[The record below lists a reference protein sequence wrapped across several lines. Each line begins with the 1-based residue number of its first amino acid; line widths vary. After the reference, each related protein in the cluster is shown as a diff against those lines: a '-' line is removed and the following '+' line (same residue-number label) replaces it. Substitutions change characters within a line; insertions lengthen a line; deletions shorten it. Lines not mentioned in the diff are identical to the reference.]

1 MGPPPTRRAALR
13 LLPLLLLLPLLS
25 PAPATGIGSGVGTG
39 TSTRLSSTL
48 PAPLQLRGGTGDS
61 GGAWPPPSTGD
72 SGDSAGPAPAAGGSD
87 GTAAGTGSSGRAW
100 TPPSTGDSGDSAGP
114 APDASGSYG
123 TAPGTGSSSG
133 DRGGGIRGAPGIGGS
148 RITGDAGGTVNAGD
162 TWKPGG
168 TGGVGSTR
176 DAGGTRE
183 SGGTGV
189 TGGTGGTGSTHVLR
203 GTRSA
208 GNTGH
213 TGDTSISMEDSGST
227 GNMLSTGGV
236 WGTGSAPVPRG
247 IRNSVLTGE
256 TGRFSRGA
264 GKTRKVPRDT
274 GNTRDTEH
282 NGEIGKVPSN
292 VRNTVDTGYAGNT
305 NIPRETNGTGDAIDP
320 RDVVEFQT
328 AAVPR
333 PPIPHHRPCRSPN
346 TAPQFQPSSYQ
357 ATVEENRPAG
367 TPVTQVTAQDPDEGE
382 AGRLQYSMA
391 ALFDSRSDDLF
402 TVDPVTGV
410 ISTAAPLDRES
421 KSTHVFRVTAVDHG
435 IPRRSAMATLTVTV
449 SDTNDHDPAF
459 EQPEYRESVRENLEV
474 GYEVLTVRAT
484 DGDAGPNANV
494 LYRLLNAGDANEVF
508 EIDSRSGVI
517 RTRGLV
523 DREVVDAF
531 ELLVEATDQGQ
542 DPGPRS
548 ATATVRIAV
557 EDDNDNAPQFSERR
571 YVAQVPEDVVPNVA
585 ILQVMAT
592 DRDKGSNALVHYSI
606 VSGNTRGHFY
616 IDAQTGTL
624 DVVTP
629 LDYEVTK
636 EFTLRIRAQDGGRPP
651 LSNISGLVT
660 IQVLDVNDNAPIFVS
675 TPFQA
680 TVLENVPIGY
690 SVIHVQAIDADSG
703 DNSRLVY
710 TLLETGTSFPFTINN
725 STGWIVVAS
734 ELDREVVDFYS
745 FGVEAQDHGTPP
757 MASTASVSVTILDV
771 NDNSPEFTQREYS
784 ARLNEDAAVG
794 TSVLTV
800 SAVDRDAYSVI
811 TYQISSGNT
820 RNRFSIT
827 SQSGGGLISLA
838 LPLDYKLERQYLL
851 TIAASDGTRQDTA
864 QVVVNVTD
872 ANTHRP
878 VFQSSHYTININ
890 EDRPVGTTVVVISA
904 TDEDTGENARITY
917 LMEDSI
923 PQFSIAADT
932 GAVTTQME
940 LDYEDQVSYTLA
952 ITARDN
958 GIPQKSD
965 TTYLEILVSDVNDN
979 APQFLRHSYQG
990 SIYEDVP
997 TFTSVLQ
1004 VSATDRDSGLNGRVF
1019 YTFQGGDDGD
1029 GDFIIESTSGIVRTL
1044 RRLDRE
1050 NVPLYLLQAFAVDK
1064 GVPAR
1069 RTPVEIQV
1077 TVLDVNDN
1085 PPVFEQD
1092 EFDIFVEEN
1101 SPIGLVVARI
1111 TATDP
1116 DEGTNAQIMYQIV
1129 EGNIPEVFQL
1139 DIFSG
1144 ELTALAD
1151 LDYETKAEY
1160 IMVVQATSAPLV
1172 SRATIHVRLRD
1183 TNDNSPQ
1190 LKNFEILF
1198 NNYIT
1203 NRSGSFPG
1211 GVIGRIPAYDPDV
1224 SDHLTYAFE
1233 QGNDLSLVLLDP
1245 HSGDLRLSPALDNNR
1260 PLEAVMRVSVSD
1272 GVYSAT
1278 AQCTLRV
1285 TVITDEMLS
1294 NSITLRLA
1302 DMSQERFLSPLLSR
1316 FLEGVAAVLGT
1327 PRHRVVL
1334 FNIQADTDVGSA
1346 RILNVSLSALLP
1358 AAVPGASRFFSSEE
1372 LQERLYLNRSLLAAT
1387 TAQRVLPFDD
1397 NVCLREPCEN
1407 YMRCVSVLQFDSSAP
1422 FLASDTILFRPI
1434 HPVTGLRCRCPP
1446 GFTGD
1451 YCETEIDLCYS
1462 SPCGNNGRCRS
1473 RESGYTCECHEDF
1486 TGEHCELSARGGR
1499 CTPGVCR
1506 NGGTCLNLLVGGFRC
1521 QCPPGHYEKPF
1532 CTMSTRSFPPHSFLT
1547 FRGLRQRFHFTLGL
1561 TFATQE
1567 RDGLLLYNG
1576 RFNERHDFVALEIVD
1591 EQLQLTFS
1599 AGETTTTVSPFV
1611 PGGVSDGQWHRVQLH
1626 YYNKP
1631 VVGRSGVPQGPSEQK
1646 VAVVTV
1652 DDCDTAMALRFGPR
1666 LGNYSCAAQG
1676 TQTGSKKSL
1685 DLTGPLLLG
1694 GVPTL
1699 PESFPI
1705 RSRHFVGCMRHLHI
1719 DQRPVDMAAFIANNG
1734 TLPGCPPKKTLC
1746 DTNTCHNGGTC
1757 VHEWGGFSCRCPLG
1771 FGGKTCQ
1778 EEMVGP
1784 QRFMGSSRVA
1794 WTGLALP
1801 LSLPW
1806 PVRIMFRT
1814 RHPRGVLLRAGAG
1827 ARLSLILQLSEG
1839 QVEAGAWQGGARL
1852 ASLRL
1857 PQAKVNDGA
1866 WHHVELELRGGPG
1879 HNPSATHLLLT
1890 LDYGRHQAVGN
1901 VPGELQ
1907 GLRLRTLS
1915 LGGLPGDSGTVEEG
1929 FQGCLQGLRVGD
1941 PLVTADALSLAQAAQ
1956 VNVEGG
1962 CALPDPCDSGPCPA
1976 HSYCSDDWDSF
1987 SCRCHPG
1994 YFGDSCVSACALDPC
2009 EPPGTCTRHPGTA
2022 PGYACHCPPG
2032 TFGAFC
2038 QHREAQP
2045 CPRGWWGH
2053 PTCGPCSCDITHGFD
2068 PDCNK
2073 TTGEC
2078 RCKDNHYRP
2087 PGGDTC
2093 HPCECYPTGSLSRR
2107 CDANTGQC
2115 PCKAGVIGRHCDRC
2129 DNPFAEVTASG
2140 CEVNY
2145 DSCPRAIEASI
2156 WWPRTRFGLPAA
2168 APCPKGSVGTALR
2181 HCDEHKGWLPPN
2193 LFNCSALA
2201 FAALRPWA
2209 EQLVGNESRWD
2220 AGQSRRV
2227 ALALREATHEARG
2240 YFGSD
2245 VHLAYRLAGALL
2257 RHESRQRGFRLAAT
2271 QDVHFTENLLRVG
2284 SALLDMGNKRH
2295 WELIQQ
2301 TEGGT
2306 AQLLQ
2311 HFEEYARAL
2320 ARNMPQTYLSPFTI
2334 VTPNIVVSVVR
2345 LDKSSFAGARLP
2357 RYEALRGEKL
2367 PDLETT
2373 VILPDN
2379 IFRPP
2384 KDRRPST
2391 GHGQA
2396 PQGTGGQEEEEEDEA
2411 GEEEKVEEEEAG
2423 MTVVTRHKHHP
2434 SLGEGQAI
2442 VSVIIYRTLA
2452 GLLPQHFDA
2461 DKRSLRVP
2469 KRPVINTPVVSISV
2483 HTGGADGVGGMG
2495 TPQVLAKPITLQFR
2509 LLETQERSKPICV
2522 FWNHSLWAGSVGG
2535 WSARGCEVAFR
2546 NQSHVSCQCHHL
2558 TSFAVLMDISRR
2570 ENGEVL
2576 PLAALTYGSLGVGLA
2591 GLALVVLALGTLRRL
2606 RSNRHSI
2613 RRHGTAALFL
2623 AQLVFLL
2630 GINQADVPL
2639 ACTVVAIL
2647 LQFLYMSAVGWALLE
2662 ALHLYRR
2669 CSEPRHVDRGP
2680 MRFYHVLGWGLPAFI
2695 TGLAVG
2701 LDPEGYGNPDFCW
2714 LALHD
2719 SLVWSLAGPCAAA
2732 LAVGIFFLVLAAR
2745 ATCATPQGFQKKGSA
2760 SGVRTAAVLLAMPS
2774 LAWLLALLSVNS
2786 DTLLCHYLFAASNCL
2801 QGPLIFLSC
2810 VVLSKEVRRSLR
2822 LSCARWH
2829 HPPLATKAT
2838 LTPACGRD
2846 STYVAG
2852 RLYPPPGGGSSGSL
2866 HSTARS
2872 GKSHHSYIPFV
2883 RREDSGLAG
2892 SPGPIPLPEPG
2903 GLFLGAQDQP
2913 EEHDTESDSDLSL
2926 DDPSGSY
2933 GSTHSSD
2940 SEDEVPRGWDP
2951 LPGAPPGPPGPGD
2964 PLVPPG
2970 CPYWPGEF
2978 VTTASESEGP
2988 GGSEGLRVQPAGGQ
3002 GHPWGDPPQPNGI
3015 LKKKCLPPI
3024 SERGSAQHPGP
3035 PPPPPAC
3042 TAASS
3047 GSDVGPLPV
3056 PRPRQSLQ
3064 EQLSG
3069 LTPIAMSIRTGTAD
3083 EDSSGSEFLFFNFLH

>member
-1 MGPPPTRRAALR
+1 SPTSRR
-13 LLPLLLLLPLLS
+13 LL
-25 PAPATGIGSGVGTG
+25 APTPRDRR
-39 TSTRLSSTL
+39 RLV
-48 PAPLQLRGGTGDS
+48 
-61 GGAWPPPSTGD
+61 PPST
-72 SGDSAGPAPAAGGSD
+72 
-87 GTAAGTGSSGRAW
+87 
-100 TPPSTGDSGDSAGP
+100 PSPSQ
-114 APDASGSYG
+114 
-123 TAPGTGSSSG
+123 
-133 DRGGGIRGAPGIGGS
+133 
-148 RITGDAGGTVNAGD
+148 V
-162 TWKPGG
+162 
-168 TGGVGSTR
+168 
-176 DAGGTRE
+176 
-183 SGGTGV
+183 
-189 TGGTGGTGSTHVLR
+189 
-203 GTRSA
+203 
-208 GNTGH
+208 
-213 TGDTSISMEDSGST
+213 
-227 GNMLSTGGV
+227 
-236 WGTGSAPVPRG
+236 APVP
-247 IRNSVLTGE
+247 
-256 TGRFSRGA
+256 
-264 GKTRKVPRDT
+264 
-274 GNTRDTEH
+274 
-282 NGEIGKVPSN
+282 
-292 VRNTVDTGYAGNT
+292 
-305 NIPRETNGTGDAIDP
+305 NI
-320 RDVVEFQT
+320 
-328 AAVPR
+328 
-333 PPIPHHRPCRSPN
+333 
-346 TAPQFQPSSYQ
+346 APQFQPSSYQ
-357 ATVEENRPAG
+357 ATVEENQPAG
-367 TPVTQVTAQDPDEGE
+367 TLVTQVTAQDPDEGE
-382 AGRLQYSMA
+382 AGQLHYTMA
-391 ALFDSRSDDLF
+391 ALFDSRSNALF
-402 TVDPVTGV
+402 TVDPVTGT
-410 ISTAAPLDRES
+410 ISTAASLDRES

-449 SDTNDHDPAF
+449 SDANDHDPAF

-484 DGDAGPNANV
+484 DGDAGPNANI

-508 EIDSRSGVI
+508 EIDSRSGVV
-517 RTRGLV
+517 RTRGPV
-523 DREVVDAF
+523 DREAVDAF

-548 ATATVRIAV
+548 ATATVRITV

-571 YVAQVPEDVVPNVA
+571 YVAQVPEDTVPNAAV
-585 ILQVMAT
+585 LQVTAT
-592 DRDKGSNALVHYSI
+592 DRDKGNNALVHYSI

-629 LDYEVTK
+629 LDYEITK

-680 TVLENVPIGY
+680 TVLENVPVGY

-710 TLLETGTSFPFTINN
+710 TLLETGTSFPFAINN

-745 FGVEAQDHGTPP
+745 FGVEAQDQGTPP
-757 MASTASVSVTILDV
+757 MASMASVSVTILDV

-800 SAVDRDAYSVI
+800 SAVDRDANSVI

-878 VFQSSHYTININ
+878 VFQSSHYTVNIN
-890 EDRPVGTTVVVISA
+890 EDQPVGTTVVVISA

-923 PQFSIAADT
+923 PQFSIATET

-965 TTYLEILVSDVNDN
+965 TTYLEILVNDVNDN

-1050 NVPLYLLQAFAVDK
+1050 NVPLYSLRAFAVDK
-1064 GVPAR
+1064 GLPAR

-1085 PPVFEQD
+1085 PPMFKQD

-1160 IMVVQATSAPLV
+1160 VMVVQATSAPLV

-1211 GVIGRIPAYDPDV
+1211 GIIGRIPAHDPDI

-1233 QGNDLSLVLLDP
+1233 QGNELNLVLLDP

-1272 GVYSAT
+1272 GVHSTT

-1316 FLEGVAAVLGT
+1316 FLEGVAAVLAI
-1327 PRHRVVL
+1327 PRHRVIL
-1334 FNIQADTDVGSA
+1334 FNIQTDTDVGPA

-1358 AAVPGASRFFSSEE
+1358 AAVPGTSRFFSSEE

-1462 SPCGNNGRCRS
+1462 SPCGSNGRCRS
-1473 RESGYTCECHEDF
+1473 REGGYTCECHEDF

-1506 NGGTCLNLLVGGFRC
+1506 NGGTCLNLLVGGFWC

-1567 RDGLLLYNG
+1567 RNGLLLYNG

-1746 DTNTCHNGGTC
+1746 DTNTCYNGGTC
-1757 VHEWGGFSCRCPLG
+1757 VHEWGGFSCLCPLG

-1778 EEMVGP
+1778 EEMAGP
-1784 QRFMGSSRVA
+1784 QRFIGSSRVA
-1794 WTGLALP
+1794 WNGLALP
-1801 LSLPW
+1801 LSMPW

-1814 RHPRGVLLRAGAG
+1814 RHPRGVLLRAGTG
-1827 ARLSLILQLSEG
+1827 GRLTLILQLNEG
-1839 QVEAGAWQGGARL
+1839 QVEAGAWQAGARL
-1852 ASLRL
+1852 ATLRL

-1866 WHHVELELRGGPG
+1866 WHHVELELRGSPG
-1879 HNPSATHLLLT
+1879 RNPSATLLLLT
-1890 LDYGRHQAVGN
+1890 LDYGTHRG
-1901 VPGELQ
+1901 PCLQ
-1907 GLRLRTLS
+1907 GLQLHTLS
-1915 LGGLPGDSGTVEEG
+1915 LGGLLGDSGTVEEG
-1929 FQGCLQGLRVGD
+1929 FHGCLQGLRVGD
-1941 PLVTADALSLAQAAQ
+1941 PVVTAGALSLAQAAQ

-1962 CALPDPCDSGPCPA
+1962 CALPDPCDSGPCPP

-2009 EPPGTCTRHPGTA
+2009 EPPGTCTRRPGTA

-2032 TFGAFC
+2032 TFGALC
-2038 QHREAQP
+2038 QHRLVQP

-2053 PTCGPCSCDITHGFD
+2053 PTCGPCSCDVTHGFD

-2168 APCPKGSVGTALR
+2168 VPCPKGSVGTALR

-2201 FAALRPWA
+2201 

-2227 ALALREATHEARG
+2227 ALALREAMREARG

-2257 RHESRQRGFRLAAT
+2257 RHESRQRGFHLAAT

-2306 AQLLQ
+2306 AQLLR

-2357 RYEALRGEKL
+2357 RYEALRVEKL

-2373 VILPDN
+2373 VILPDS
-2379 IFRPP
+2379 IFWPP
-2384 KDRRPST
+2384 EDRR
-2391 GHGQA
+2391 
-2396 PQGTGGQEEEEEDEA
+2396 GQEEEEEDEA
-2411 GEEEKVEEEEAG
+2411 G
-2423 MTVVTRHKHHP
+2423 RHP

-2442 VSVIIYRTLA
+2442 ASVIIYRTLA
-2452 GLLPQHFDA
+2452 GLLPQHFDT

-2469 KRPVINTPVVSISV
+2469 KRPIINTPVVSISV
-2483 HTGGADGVGGMG
+2483 HMAGTDGVGGTG
-2495 TPQVLAKPITLQFR
+2495 TPQALAKPVTLQFR
-2509 LLETQERSKPICV
+2509 LLETEERSKPICV
-2522 FWNHSLWAGSVGG
+2522 FWNHSLCVGG
-2535 WSARGCEVAFR
+2535 WSARGCEVIFR

-2613 RRHGTAALFL
+2613 RRHGTAALLL

-2647 LQFLYMSAVGWALLE
+2647 LQFLYLSAVGWALLE
-2662 ALHLYRR
+2662 ALHLYRCR
-2669 CSEPRHVDRGP
+2669 SEPRHVDRGP

-2732 LAVGIFFLVLAAR
+2732 LAVCTGLGAGEDTGSPVTLL
-2745 ATCATPQGFQKKGSA
+2745 TPS
-2760 SGVRTAAVLLAMPS
+2760 AVLLAVPS

-2810 VVLSKEVRRSLR
+2810 VVLSKEVRRSLC
-2822 LSCARWH
+2822 LSCARCH

-2838 LTPACGRD
+2838 LTPAYGGD
-2846 STYVAG
+2846 STYMAG

-2883 RREDSGLAG
+2883 RRYWAQQGLGSGFLWG
-2892 SPGPIPLPEPG
+2892 PGL
-2903 GLFLGAQDQP
+2903 
-2913 EEHDTESDSDLSL
+2913 HDTDSDSDLSL

-2940 SEDEVPRGWDP
+2940 SENEAPRGWDP
-2951 LPGAPPGPPGPGD
+2951 LDTPGATPPG
-2964 PLVPPG
+2964 
-2970 CPYWPGEF
+2970 
-2978 VTTASESEGP
+2978 TTARHSP
-2988 GGSEGLRVQPAGGQ
+2988 GTPCYCPCPTPTKVRAAMAGVGTPNLTSPPMGDAAPA
-3002 GHPWGDPPQPNGI
+3002 GI
-3015 LKKKCLPPI
+3015 LKKKCLPPV
-3024 SERGSAQHPGP
+3024 SERSSAQRPGP

-3047 GSDVGPLPV
+3047 GSDGGLPPV
-3056 PRPRQSLQ
+3056 SRPRQSLQ

-3069 LTPIAMSIRTGTAD
+3069 LTPIAMSIHTGTAD
-3083 EDSSGSEFLFFNFLH
+3083 EDSSGSE